1 MKRAVRIIVR
11 GTVQGVFFR
20 QFVKE
25 HADKLGITGFVR
37 NLENNDTLRD
47 SKGNLLG
54 AHCVE
59 IVAEAE
65 KEKLDSLIGHV
76 QKGPEHAQI
85 RNVDVEERKW
95 SDSFKDF
102 QILRF

>member
-1 MKRAVRIIVR
+1 MKRAARIVVQ

-25 HADKLGITGFVR
+25 NADKLGVVGFVR
-37 NLENNDTLRD
+37 NLENND
-47 SKGNLLG
+47 
-54 AHCVE
+54 VE
-59 IVAEAE
+59 IIAEGE
-65 KEKLDSLIGHV
+65 KEKIDSLIGAV
-76 QKGPEHAQI
+76 QKGPEHSQI
-85 RNVDVEERKW
+85 RNVKAEERKW

>member
-1 MKRAVRIIVR
+1 MQ

-25 HADKLGITGFVR
+25 HADKLGIVGFVR
-37 NLENNDTLRD
+37 NLENND
-47 SKGNLLG
+47 
-54 AHCVE
+54 VE
-59 IVAEAE
+59 IIAEGE
-65 KEKLDSLIGHV
+65 KDKIDSLIAKV
-76 QKGPEHAQI
+76 QKGPEHSQI
-85 RNVDVEERKW
+85 RNVKAEERKW